1 MPGRC
6 PSCNQIYA
14 DESQTFCAND
24 GTQLVREAPGAYNQ
38 PPPGMGA
45 QPPAGGY
52 PPPQG
57 GYYPDQQAG
66 AGGQAPPPPPYG
78 QQQPPPYGQQPPPPY
93 GQQQQYGAP
102 PPYGAGATK
111 TSKMPLIIGLLA
123 LVLIGGGVGLY
134 FLLKGDS
141 TETTDNRNSPTVT
154 SSPGA
159 TPRLPTTT
167 MTPPTTTTTTPTTTA
182 RTYTEDEKHRL
193 FQAVGTTGDDDL
205 IIEVAHK
212 IGITDARG
220 NQNENFEPF
229 RQSHIEWAKRNLA
242 WVMDYRDKAKARAY
256 VMANK

>member
-14 DESQTFCAND
+14 DESQTFCPND
-24 GTQLVREAPGAYNQ
+24 GLALVREAPGAYNA

-52 PPPQG
+52 PPPPPQG
-57 GYYPDQQAG
+57 GYYPGQQAG
-66 AGGQAPPPPPYG
+66 TPPPPG
-78 QQQPPPYGQQPPPPY
+78 WQQQPPPYGQQPPPPY

-102 PPYGAGATK
+102 PPYGAGVTK

-141 TETTDNRNSPTVT
+141 TETTDNTNSPTVT

-159 TPRLPTTT
+159 TPRLPSTTT
-167 MTPPTTTTTTPTTTA
+167 PSTTTTTTTTT

-193 FQAVGTTGDDDL
+193 LQAVGVTGDTDL
-205 IIEVAHK
+205 MIEVAHR
-212 IGITDARG
+212 IGITDAKG
-220 NQNENFEPF
+220 NQYENFEPF
-229 RQSHIEWAKRNLA
+229 RQAHVEWARRNQA
-242 WVMDYRDKAKARAY
+242 WVKEYRDKAKARAY